1 MTEVFKIDTD
11 IYRIN
16 ETVYPYVNVDAYLLD
31 LKDKAVLIDTLED
44 IDDVQEVYHN
54 VNNVE
59 E

>member
-31 LKDKAVLIDTLED
+31 LKDKAVLIC
-44 IDDVQEVYHN
+44 IC
-54 VNNVE
+54 
-59 E
+59 